1 MSLAECFPHAIV
13 DGGQVY
19 FISMSAF
26 KNLTTDSAVDLKTDE
41 RMSAPASVIEA
52 ELAKICVP
60 HVGDIDIQQNAI
72 NIDIVNLLSSI
83 PMEDKARLVFCC
95 SFCDDKDAL
104 FSEFC
109 EYWRDKKPRI
119 YKNTKV
125 RLVKDG
131 TVVMEMNV

>member
-13 DGGQVY
+13 KDGRVY

-26 KNLTTDSAVDLKTDE
+26 KDLSMDSSVDLKTDE
-41 RMSAPASVIEA
+41 RMSVPVSAIEA
-52 ELAKICVP
+52 ELAKIRVP
-60 HVGDIDIQQNAI
+60 DVGDIDIQI
-72 NIDIVNLLSSI
+72 NTMKINIVNLLSSI

-95 SFCDDKDAL
+95 SFCNDKDAL
-104 FSEFC
+104 FNDFC

-125 RLVKDG
+125 RFIKDG

>member
-1 MSLAECFPHAIV
+1 
-13 DGGQVY
+13 
-19 FISMSAF
+19 MSAF
-26 KNLTTDSAVDLKTDE
+26 KDLPIDSVVNLKTDE
-41 RMSAPASVIEA
+41 RMSAPVSAIEA
-52 ELAKICVP
+52 ALSKICVTDI
-60 HVGDIDIQQNAI
+60 GDIDIQTNAI
-72 NIDIVNLLSSI
+72 KIDIVNLLSHI
-83 PMEDKARLVFCC
+83 PLEDKARLVFCS

-125 RLVKDG
+125 RFVKDG